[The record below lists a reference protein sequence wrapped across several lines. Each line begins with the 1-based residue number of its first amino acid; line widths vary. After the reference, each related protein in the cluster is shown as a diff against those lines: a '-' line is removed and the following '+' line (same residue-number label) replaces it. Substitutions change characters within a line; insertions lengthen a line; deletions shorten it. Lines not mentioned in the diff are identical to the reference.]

1 MPGWTSVNAAAL
13 EKQRPALQLRQRP
26 FCEAGI
32 GLKTGQGGLLLEV
45 SDYSGDV
52 LISNTGTVSR
62 SAAEHGECDSYIPCS
77 LLIAGSLVFLFH
89 FPSFSLFSF
98 PPLTHTHTPCQAF
111 RLPRA
116 VSVGPFYTAV
126 SQEGKQT
133 LRVRL
138 KGARADATSE
148 TTGKLC
154 VEL

>member
-13 EKQRPALQLRQRP
+13 EKQRPALPLRQRL

-126 SQEGKQT
+126 SQEGQT
-133 LRVRL
+133 
-138 KGARADATSE
+138 DTSGQTE
-148 TTGKLC
+148 GSQS
-154 VEL
+154 